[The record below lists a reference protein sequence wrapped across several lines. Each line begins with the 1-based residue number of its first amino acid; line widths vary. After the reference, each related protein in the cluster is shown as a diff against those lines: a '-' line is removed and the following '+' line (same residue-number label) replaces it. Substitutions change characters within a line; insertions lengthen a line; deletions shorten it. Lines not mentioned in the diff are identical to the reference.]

1 MTAAQHR
8 AFEQHW
14 PRWGLDSD
22 SGVLDA
28 EHAFGRSGPVTLEIG
43 FGMGQSLL
51 EMASADPARNFVG
64 IEVHRPGVGS
74 LMNALAEHQLNNVR
88 VYCEDAVQVVEE
100 CIAPASLDTIQ
111 VFFPDPWHKKRHH
124 KRRLIQAPFVAKLVH
139 LLSPG
144 GRLHLATDW
153 EPYAEQMLEVL
164 SAQPGLLNESATATF
179 VQRPLHRPETKF
191 ERRGEKLGH
200 GVWDLVFTRD

>member
-1 MTAAQHR
+1 MTAVTTEDTFLRPVRSFVTRHGRMTVAQHR

-14 PRWGLDSD
+14 SRWGLESELGIIDTD
-22 SGVLDA
+22 EV
-28 EHAFGRSGPVTLEIG
+28 FGRSGPITLEIG

-51 EMASADPARNFVG
+51 EMASATPDRNFIG

-74 LMNALAEHQLNNVR
+74 LMNALAEHQLENVR
-88 VYCEDAVQVVEE
+88 VYCEDAVQVVNE

-124 KRRLIQAPFVAKLVH
+124 KRRLIQPPFVDKLVN
-139 LLSPG
+139 LLVRG
-144 GRLHLATDW
+144 GQLHLATDW

-164 SAQPGLLNESATATF
+164 SSNPGLCNASASCWTSAD
-179 VQRPLHRPETKF
+179 
-191 ERRGEKLGH
+191 
-200 GVWDLVFTRD
+200 GV